1 MGLDRLGGHG
11 QDKMGFA
18 IFNLFNFG
26 CDCVHH
32 VVLVAMKMIN
42 DIISK
47 SKSNV
52 ITMRKR
58 NKMKLFQILQRR

>member
-1 MGLDRLGGHG
+1 MGSDRLGDHG

-32 VVLVAMKMIN
+32 VVLLAMKMTD
-42 DIISK
+42 DIVSK
-47 SKSNV
+47 SPSNG

-58 NKMKLFQILQRR
+58 KKMALFQILQCR